1 MPQPLPWKC
10 TCIWSYNISYE
21 INSKLGAIFYNSIS
35 AKLKLNKQLNHQI
48 YIFTK
53 SHLSR
58 TMIMPSMRETMN
70 MYNSDS
76 FTCTLMLG
84 MKHLFLASFEE
95 VQFRHCIPN
104 PIWLSAGVRYHLVH
118 NQRWTSSLQ
127 NKRRLPKKSH
137 TTAEVVGT
145 FSLKSCWVTWR
156 RPLLKRWGH
165 VLGFPNVSLGV
176 FGIFHLGALSSL
188 SEAVLLVP
196 KTKI

>member
-1 MPQPLPWKC
+1 MNRRHLSTVGRLCLWIISTKQ
-10 TCIWSYNISYE
+10 CIGGGSLKNAPTFTLKMHLYLIYTSISFE
-21 INSKLGAIFYNSIS
+21 INSKLGAMFYNSIS

-58 TMIMPSMRETMN
+58 SMIMPSMRETMD

-104 PIWLSAGVRYHLVH
+104 PI
-118 NQRWTSSLQ
+118 
-127 NKRRLPKKSH
+127 
-137 TTAEVVGT
+137 
-145 FSLKSCWVTWR
+145 
-156 RPLLKRWGH
+156 
-165 VLGFPNVSLGV
+165 
-176 FGIFHLGALSSL
+176 
-188 SEAVLLVP
+188 
-196 KTKI
+196 